1 MGKKQHQKDKL
12 YVNRHLSLY
21 ICKFKVTILFVDKY
35 MDMTDILFF
44 QTVAAC
50 G

>member
-12 YVNRHLSLY
+12 YVTRHLSLY
-21 ICKFKVTILFVDKY
+21 ICKLKGTILFVNKY
-35 MDMTDILFF
+35 MDMIDILFS
-44 QTVAAC
+44 TVVAC